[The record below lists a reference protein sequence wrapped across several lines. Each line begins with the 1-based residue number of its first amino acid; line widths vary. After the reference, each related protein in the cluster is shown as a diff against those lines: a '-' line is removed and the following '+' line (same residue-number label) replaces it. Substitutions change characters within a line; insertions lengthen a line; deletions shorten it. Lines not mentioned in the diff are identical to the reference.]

1 MTAARADGDGGDG
14 DSALARERGEAI
26 LEAMALTEK
35 EREEGDEVIKERE
48 ATD

>member
-1 MTAARADGDGGDG
+1 MGTAATT

-26 LEAMALTEK
+26 LEAMALMEK